1 MPGSQSG
8 GAKYRADRGR
18 IVERVKRIIAAAGF
32 QARDGL
38 CAVEARPPIGWDKGQ
53 AALQIVRQWY
63 GPAWSERVRV
73 VYAGDSSKRK
83 IRLMAN
89 EGIEVHPFIV
99 KEFPS
104 RPVEFDIPSGAVQTG
119 ELNLSWYREPGLG
132 GNGRGCQISE
142 VWLIKT
148 GSKPSLPSTG
158 GRDADKR

>member
-1 MPGSQSG
+1 MRYPNLDP
-8 GAKYRADRGR
+8 K
-18 IVERVKRIIAAAGF
+18 
-32 QARDGL
+32 ARY
-38 CAVEARPPIGWDKGQ
+38 
-53 AALQIVRQWY
+53 QI
-63 GPAWSERVRV
+63 RV

-89 EGIEVHPFIV
+89 EGIEVHPFIE
-99 KEFPS
+99 KEFPF
-104 RPVEFDIPSGAVQTG
+104 RPVEFDIPSRAVQTG

-148 GSKPSLPSTG
+148 GSNPNLPSTG